1 MYHNPVMLHESVEAL
16 NIRPGGVY
24 VDATFGGGGHSRAI
38 LEKLGNGRLIG
49 FDQDEDAA
57 ANVPQ
62 DERFIFVSNNFRYL
76 RNFLRYYGFDRVD
89 GILADLGVSSFQ
101 IDAPQR
107 GFSTRFEG
115 VLDMR
120 MDRSNPLDAATV
132 VNTYSLEDL
141 TRIFNLY
148 GELPQARRF
157 AEAVLRARPIHT
169 TGELRKSVEKL
180 LPKGKEHKPLAQLF
194 QALRIEVN
202 QELEVL
208 EEFLQQSIEMLDNGG
223 RLVVIAYHSLEDR
236 LVKNYMKAGN
246 ASGESEKDF
255 FGNSKSSLRPVS
267 RKALTPSDEELQ
279 LNNRSR
285 SARLRVAEKV
295 MMP

>member
-62 DERFIFVSNNFRYL
+62 DERFIFVPNNFRYL

-157 AEAVLRARPIHT
+157 AEAVLRARPIQT

-246 ASGESEKDF
+246 ASGEAKKDF